1 MRINYEVE
9 LLLPVVTASLGVI
22 GKDVDITVK
31 RDKDGYP
38 IFNGKHIKG
47 ILRERVYQFKKA
59 LGVEEDK
66 VNSFIYKYFGETGS
80 YIKNKNFM
88 QIRFSNLTIKEKDFF
103 KEREF
108 SSKLVRNRY
117 GIRINRKTKSTIP
130 QSLFNY
136 EFLVRNNVFIG
147 SLDVND
153 GIENNDLKFI
163 LACLFHLDKI
173 GGMKSRG
180 IGKVRVKING
190 NYLEGEN
197 GVVATKS
204 LDKIISELKR
214 EDKKNSTDLKE
225 EEFVKYAYSLEL
237 EEPIVLK
244 SIELGNY
251 IKTRNSVQ
259 GSTVR
264 GALIE
269 YFCRKGY
276 DLNVLKNIEASDATR
291 EDNKVSLASLFETK
305 YEIKNEGNK
314 KVKIDKVISSD
325 TEYKD
330 GTKYERSSSSD
341 FKATGNEIS
350 VKIST
355 KLKSAEN
362 GMLFNTEYI
371 NNTKEEDKNN
381 KQKNEIK
388 FPTENIK
395 LVGDLKLPKE
405 ISQEKFIVYIGKY
418 KFKGFGKATIT
429 IKKYADNNKADL
441 EARINNLSAKVRKDI
456 ESKIGK
462 EAEKEIRNEIQ
473 DKDKK
478 VICFDLYSDMI
489 IPFTDIYDAGEQF
502 LMLAG
507 LKDEK
512 FKFNP
517 KRSFINTGKLEGFN
531 IINGIRKVDELIFVK
546 GSVFTYTIEENDHIK
561 FKEKLIKIE
570 ENGLGLRKNEGFGRI
585 RICTERGDKYEL
597 PYKKRG

>member
-1 MRINYEVE
+1 MRVNYTVE
-9 LLLPVVTASLGVI
+9 LLLPAVTASLGVI
-22 GKDVDITVK
+22 GKDIDVTVK

-47 ILRERVYQFKKA
+47 ILRERVYQFKRA
-59 LGVEEDK
+59 LGVEEK
-66 VNSFIYKYFGETGS
+66 EIETFLNNYFGKEGN
-80 YIKNKNFM
+80 YIKNNSFN
-88 QIRFSNLTIKEKDFF
+88 QVRFSNLTIKDKNTFKNKINVEK
-103 KEREF
+103 
-108 SSKLVRNRY
+108 LIGNRY
-117 GIRINRKTKSTIP
+117 GIRINRKTRSTVP

-136 EFLVRNNVFIG
+136 EFLSRNNVFVG
-147 SLDVND
+147 SLDIND
-153 GIENNDLKFI
+153 NIKNEDLKFI

-197 GVVATKS
+197 GVVETKS

-214 EDKKNSTDLKE
+214 EDKKASTELKTD
-225 EEFVKYAYSLEL
+225 EFVKYNYTLEL

-276 DLNVLKNIEASDATR
+276 DLNILKNIEASDATR

-350 VKIST
+350 VKINT

-429 IKKYADNNKADL
+429 IKKYSDTNKADL
-441 EARINNLSAKVRKDI
+441 EARINNLSDKVRKDI

-507 LKDEK
+507 LKDENL
-512 FKFNP
+512 KFNL

-531 IINGIRKVDELIFVK
+531 IINGVRKVDELIFTK
-546 GSVFTYTIEENDHIK
+546 GSVFTYIIEENACDSIL
-561 FKEKLIKIE
+561 EKLTKIE
-570 ENGLGLRKNEGFGRI
+570 ANGLGLRKNEGFGRV
-585 RICTERGDKYEL
+585 RICSERGGK
-597 PYKKRG
+597 

>member
-1 MRINYEVE
+1 
-9 LLLPVVTASLGVI
+9 
-22 GKDVDITVK
+22 
-31 RDKDGYP
+31 
-38 IFNGKHIKG
+38 
-47 ILRERVYQFKKA
+47 
-59 LGVEEDK
+59 
-66 VNSFIYKYFGETGS
+66 
-80 YIKNKNFM
+80 
-88 QIRFSNLTIKEKDFF
+88 
-103 KEREF
+103 
-108 SSKLVRNRY
+108 
-117 GIRINRKTKSTIP
+117 
-130 QSLFNY
+130 
-136 EFLVRNNVFIG
+136 
-147 SLDVND
+147 
-153 GIENNDLKFI
+153 
-163 LACLFHLDKI
+163 
-173 GGMKSRG
+173 MKSRG

-197 GVVATKS
+197 GVVETKS

-214 EDKKNSTDLKE
+214 EDKKASTELKTD
-225 EEFVKYAYSLEL
+225 EFIKYNYTLEL

-350 VKIST
+350 VKINT
-355 KLKSAEN
+355 KLKSVEN

-405 ISQEKFIVYIGKY
+405 ISQDKFIVYIGKY

-429 IKKYADNNKADL
+429 IKKYADTNKVDL
-441 EARINNLSAKVRKDI
+441 EARINNLSDKVRKDI

-507 LKDEK
+507 LKDENL
-512 FKFNP
+512 KFNL

-531 IINGIRKVDELIFVK
+531 IINGVRKVDELIFTK
-546 GSVFTYTIEENDHIK
+546 GSVFTYIVEENTCNSIL
-561 FKEKLIKIE
+561 EKLTKIE
-570 ENGLGLRKNEGFGRI
+570 KNGLGLRKNEGFGRV
-585 RICTERGDKYEL
+585 RICSERGGK
-597 PYKKRG
+597 

>member
-1 MRINYEVE
+1 MRVNYTVE
-9 LLLPVVTASLGVI
+9 LLLPAVTASLGVI
-22 GKDVDITVK
+22 GKDIDVTVK
-31 RDKDGYP
+31 KDKDGYP

-47 ILRERVYQFKKA
+47 ILRERVYQFKRA
-59 LGVEEDK
+59 LGVEEK
-66 VNSFIYKYFGETGS
+66 EIETFVNNYFGKEGN
-80 YIKNKNFM
+80 YIKNNSFN
-88 QIRFSNLTIKEKDFF
+88 QIRFSNLTIKDKKSYANKINVEKLI
-103 KEREF
+103 E
-108 SSKLVRNRY
+108 NRY
-117 GIRINRKTKSTIP
+117 GIRINRKTRSTVP

-136 EFLVRNNVFIG
+136 EFLSRNNVFVG
-147 SLDVND
+147 SLDIND
-153 GIENNDLKFI
+153 NIKNEDLKFI

-197 GVVATKS
+197 GVVETKS

-214 EDKKNSTDLKE
+214 EDKKASTELKTD
-225 EEFVKYAYSLEL
+225 EFVKYNYTLEL

-355 KLKSAEN
+355 KIKSAEN

-507 LKDEK
+507 LKDENL
-512 FKFNP
+512 KFNL

-531 IINGIRKVDELIFVK
+531 IINGVRKVDELIFTK
-546 GSVFTYTIEENDHIK
+546 GSVFTYIIEENACDSIL
-561 FKEKLIKIE
+561 EKLTKIE
-570 ENGLGLRKNEGFGRI
+570 ANGLGLRKNEGFGRV
-585 RICTERGDKYEL
+585 RICSERGGK
-597 PYKKRG
+597 

>member
-1 MRINYEVE
+1 MRVNYTVE
-9 LLLPVVTASLGVI
+9 LLLPAVTASLGVI
-22 GKDVDITVK
+22 GKDIDVTVK

-47 ILRERVYQFKKA
+47 ILRERVYQFKRA
-59 LGVEEDK
+59 LGVEEK
-66 VNSFIYKYFGETGS
+66 EIETFVNNYFGKEGN
-80 YIKNKNFM
+80 YIKNNSFN
-88 QIRFSNLTIKEKDFF
+88 QVRFSNLTIKDKKSYANKINVEK
-103 KEREF
+103 
-108 SSKLVRNRY
+108 LIGNRY
-117 GIRINRKTKSTIP
+117 GIRINRKTRSTIP

-136 EFLVRNNVFIG
+136 EFLSRNNVFVG
-147 SLDVND
+147 SLDIND
-153 GIENNDLKFI
+153 NIKNEDLKFI

-197 GVVATKS
+197 GVVETKS

-214 EDKKNSTDLKE
+214 EDKKFSTELKAD
-225 EEFVKYAYSLEL
+225 EFVKYSYTLEL

-405 ISQEKFIVYIGKY
+405 ISQDKFIVYIGKY

-429 IKKYADNNKADL
+429 IKKYADTNKVDL
-441 EARINNLSAKVRKDI
+441 EARINNLSDKVRKDI

-507 LKDEK
+507 LKDENL
-512 FKFNP
+512 KFNL

-531 IINGIRKVDELIFVK
+531 IINGVRKVDELIFTK
-546 GSVFTYTIEENDHIK
+546 GSVFTYIVEENTCNSIL
-561 FKEKLIKIE
+561 EKLTKIE
-570 ENGLGLRKNEGFGRI
+570 KNGLGLRKNEGFGRV
-585 RICTERGDKYEL
+585 RICSERGGK
-597 PYKKRG
+597 

>member
-1 MRINYEVE
+1 MKVNYTIE
-9 LLLPVVTASLGVI
+9 LLLPAVTASLGVI
-22 GKDVDITVK
+22 GKDIDVTVK
-31 RDKDGYP
+31 KDKDGYP

-47 ILRERVYQFKKA
+47 ILRERVYQFKRA
-59 LGVEEDK
+59 LGVEEK
-66 VNSFIYKYFGETGS
+66 EIETFVNNYFGKEGN
-80 YIKNKNFM
+80 YIKNNSFN
-88 QIRFSNLTIKEKDFF
+88 QIRFSNLTIKDKKSYANKINVEKLI
-103 KEREF
+103 E
-108 SSKLVRNRY
+108 NRY
-117 GIRINRKTKSTIP
+117 GIRINRKTRSTVP

-136 EFLVRNNVFIG
+136 EFLSRNNVFVG
-147 SLDVND
+147 SLDIND
-153 GIENNDLKFI
+153 NIKNEDLKFI

-197 GVVATKS
+197 GVVETKS

-214 EDKKNSTDLKE
+214 EDKKASTELKKD
-225 EEFVKYAYSLEL
+225 EFVKYNYTLEL

-429 IKKYADNNKADL
+429 IKKYSDTNKADL
-441 EARINNLSAKVRKDI
+441 EARINNLSDKVRKDI

-507 LKDEK
+507 LKDENL
-512 FKFNP
+512 KFNL

-531 IINGIRKVDELIFVK
+531 IINGVRKVDELIFTK
-546 GSVFTYTIEENDHIK
+546 GSVFTYIIEENACDSIL
-561 FKEKLIKIE
+561 EKLAKIE
-570 ENGLGLRKNEGFGRI
+570 ANGLGLRKNEGFGRV
-585 RICTERGDKYEL
+585 RICSERGGK
-597 PYKKRG
+597 

>member
-1 MRINYEVE
+1 MKVNYTIE
-9 LLLPVVTASLGVI
+9 LLLPAVTASLGVI
-22 GKDVDITVK
+22 GKDIDVTVK
-31 RDKDGYP
+31 KDKDGYP

-47 ILRERVYQFKKA
+47 ILRERVYQFKRA
-59 LGVEEDK
+59 LGVEEK
-66 VNSFIYKYFGETGS
+66 EIETFVNNYFGKEGN
-80 YIKNKNFM
+80 YIKNNSFN
-88 QIRFSNLTIKEKDFF
+88 QIRFSNLTIKDKKSYANKINVEKLI
-103 KEREF
+103 E
-108 SSKLVRNRY
+108 NRY
-117 GIRINRKTKSTIP
+117 GIRINRKTRSTVP

-136 EFLVRNNVFIG
+136 EFLSRNNVFVG
-147 SLDVND
+147 SLDIND
-153 GIENNDLKFI
+153 NIKNEDLKFI

-197 GVVATKS
+197 GVVETKS

-214 EDKKNSTDLKE
+214 EDKKASTELKTD
-225 EEFVKYAYSLEL
+225 EFVKYNYTLEL

-350 VKIST
+350 VKINT

-429 IKKYADNNKADL
+429 IKKYSDTNKADL

-507 LKDEK
+507 LKDENL
-512 FKFNP
+512 KFNL

-531 IINGIRKVDELIFVK
+531 IINGVRKVDELIFTK
-546 GSVFTYTIEENDHIK
+546 GSVFTYIIEENACDSIL
-561 FKEKLIKIE
+561 EKLTKIE
-570 ENGLGLRKNEGFGRI
+570 ANGLGLRKNEGFGRV
-585 RICTERGDKYEL
+585 RICSERGGK
-597 PYKKRG
+597 

>member
-108 SSKLVRNRY
+108 SSRLVRNRY

-136 EFLVRNNVFIG
+136 EFLVRNNIFKG
-147 SLDVND
+147 FLDVND
-153 GIENNDLKFI
+153 SMENNDLKFI

-190 NYLEGEN
+190 SYLEGEN
-197 GVVATKS
+197 GVKSTKS
-204 LDKIISELKR
+204 LNKIINELKR
-214 EDKKNSTDLKE
+214 ENNEKLNLKDE
-225 EEFVKYAYSLEL
+225 KLIKYKYTLEL
-237 EEPIVLK
+237 EETAVFK
-244 SIELGNY
+244 SRELGNY
-251 IKTRNSVQ
+251 VESRKSIQ
-259 GSTVR
+259 GSTIR

-269 YFCRKGY
+269 YFHKKGANL
-276 DLNVLKNIEASDATR
+276 DILKKIEASDAIR
-291 EDNKVSLASLFETK
+291 EDNKISLASLFVTK
-305 YEIKNEGNK
+305 YCVKNDENK
-314 KVKIDKVISSD
+314 IVSMYEDKVIFSE

-330 GTKYERSSSSD
+330 GTKYERTSIPEL
-341 FKATGNEIS
+341 KNTGNELS
-350 VKIST
+350 VKINT
-355 KLKSAEN
+355 KVKSAEN

-371 NNTKEEDKNN
+371 SN
-381 KQKNEIK
+381 
-388 FPTENIK
+388 TENSKNII

-405 ISQEKFIVYIGKY
+405 ITENKFTIYIGKY
-418 KFKGFGKATIT
+418 RFKGFGKATIT
-429 IKKYADNNKADL
+429 IEKYSDKIETDIID
-441 EARINNLSAKVRKDI
+441 RINELSAKVQEDI
-456 ESKIGK
+456 KSKIGK
-462 EAEKEIRNEIQ
+462 EKEKDIEDEIE

-478 VICFDLYSDMI
+478 TICFDLYSDMI

-507 LKDEK
+507 LKDEN

-546 GSVFTYTIEENDHIK
+546 GSVFTYTIEENDHVK

-570 ENGLGLRKNEGFGRI
+570 ENGLGLRKNEGFG
-585 RICTERGDKYEL
+585 
-597 PYKKRG
+597 KKPFLYNRT

>member
-108 SSKLVRNRY
+108 SSRLVRNRY

-136 EFLVRNNVFIG
+136 EFLVRNNIFKG
-147 SLDVND
+147 FLDVND
-153 GIENNDLKFI
+153 SMENNDLKFI

-190 NYLEGEN
+190 SYLEGEN
-197 GVVATKS
+197 GVKSTKS
-204 LDKIISELKR
+204 LNKIINELKR
-214 EDKKNSTDLKE
+214 ENNEKLNLKDE
-225 EEFVKYAYSLEL
+225 KLIKYKYTLEL
-237 EEPIVLK
+237 EEAAVFK
-244 SIELGNY
+244 SRELGNY
-251 IKTRNSVQ
+251 VESRKSIQ
-259 GSTVR
+259 GSTIR

-269 YFCRKGY
+269 YYHKKGANL
-276 DLNVLKNIEASDATR
+276 DILKKIEASDAIR
-291 EDNKVSLASLFETK
+291 EDNKISLASLFVTK
-305 YEIKNEGNK
+305 YCVKNDENK
-314 KVKIDKVISSD
+314 IVSMYEDKVIFSE

-330 GTKYERSSSSD
+330 GTKYERTSIPEL
-341 FKATGNEIS
+341 KNTGNELS
-350 VKIST
+350 VKINT
-355 KLKSAEN
+355 KVKSAEN

-371 NNTKEEDKNN
+371 SN
-381 KQKNEIK
+381 
-388 FPTENIK
+388 TENSKNII

-405 ISQEKFIVYIGKY
+405 ITENKFTIYIGKY
-418 KFKGFGKATIT
+418 RFKGFGKATIT
-429 IKKYADNNKADL
+429 IEKYSDKTEKDITD
-441 EARINNLSAKVRKDI
+441 RINELSAKVQKDI
-456 ESKIGK
+456 KSKIGK
-462 EAEKEIRNEIQ
+462 EKEKDIKDEID

-478 VICFDLYSDMI
+478 TICFDLYSDMI
-489 IPFTDIYDAGEQF
+489 IPFTDIFDAGEQF
-502 LMLAG
+502 LILAD
-507 LKDEK
+507 LKNENI
-512 FKFNP
+512 KFNP

-531 IINGIRKVDELIFVK
+531 IINGIRKVDELIFSK
-546 GSVFTYTIEENDHIK
+546 GSVFTYTIEGNDYLK

-570 ENGLGLRKNEGFGRI
+570 KNGLGLRKNEGFGRV
-585 RICTERGDKYEL
+585 RICSERGGE
-597 PYKKRG
+597 

>member
-1 MRINYEVE
+1 MKVNYTIE

-22 GKDVDITVK
+22 GKDIDVTVK
-31 RDKDGYP
+31 KDKDGYP

-47 ILRERVYQFKKA
+47 ILRERVYQFKRA
-59 LGVEEDK
+59 LGVEEK
-66 VNSFIYKYFGETGS
+66 EIETFVNNYFGKEGN
-80 YIKNKNFM
+80 YIKNNSFN
-88 QIRFSNLTIKEKDFF
+88 QIRFSNLTIKDKKSYANKINVEKLI
-103 KEREF
+103 E
-108 SSKLVRNRY
+108 NRY
-117 GIRINRKTKSTIP
+117 GIRINRKTRSTVP

-136 EFLVRNNVFIG
+136 EFLSRNNVFVG
-147 SLDVND
+147 SLDIND
-153 GIENNDLKFI
+153 NIKNEDLKFI

-197 GVVATKS
+197 GVVETKS

-214 EDKKNSTDLKE
+214 EDKKASTELKTD
-225 EEFVKYAYSLEL
+225 EFVKYNYTLEL

-429 IKKYADNNKADL
+429 IKKYSDINKADL
-441 EARINNLSAKVRKDI
+441 EARINNLSDKVRKDI

-507 LKDEK
+507 LKNENL
-512 FKFNP
+512 KFNL

-531 IINGIRKVDELIFVK
+531 IINGVRKVDELIFTK
-546 GSVFTYTIEENDHIK
+546 CSVFTYIIEENACDSIL
-561 FKEKLIKIE
+561 EKLTKIE
-570 ENGLGLRKNEGFGRI
+570 ANGLGLRKNEGFGRV
-585 RICTERGDKYEL
+585 RICSERGGK
-597 PYKKRG
+597 

>member
-1 MRINYEVE
+1 MKVNYTIE
-9 LLLPVVTASLGVI
+9 LLLPAVTASLGVI
-22 GKDVDITVK
+22 GKDIDVTVK
-31 RDKDGYP
+31 KDKDGYP

-47 ILRERVYQFKKA
+47 ILRERVYQFKRA
-59 LGVEEDK
+59 LGVEEK
-66 VNSFIYKYFGETGS
+66 EIETFVNNYFGKEGN
-80 YIKNKNFM
+80 YIKNNSFN
-88 QIRFSNLTIKEKDFF
+88 QIRFSNLTIKDKKSYANKINVEKLI
-103 KEREF
+103 E
-108 SSKLVRNRY
+108 NRY
-117 GIRINRKTKSTIP
+117 GIRINRKTRSTVP

-136 EFLVRNNVFIG
+136 EFLSRNNVFVG
-147 SLDVND
+147 SLDIND
-153 GIENNDLKFI
+153 NIKNEDLKFI

-197 GVVATKS
+197 GVVETKS

-214 EDKKNSTDLKE
+214 EDKKASTELKTD
-225 EEFVKYAYSLEL
+225 EFVKYNYTLEL

-507 LKDEK
+507 LKDENL
-512 FKFNP
+512 KFNL

-531 IINGIRKVDELIFVK
+531 IINGVRKVDELIFTK
-546 GSVFTYTIEENDHIK
+546 GSVFTYIIEENACDSIL
-561 FKEKLIKIE
+561 EKLTKIE
-570 ENGLGLRKNEGFGRI
+570 ANGLGLRKNEGFGRV
-585 RICTERGDKYEL
+585 RICSERGGK
-597 PYKKRG
+597 

>member
-1 MRINYEVE
+1 MRVNYTVE
-9 LLLPVVTASLGVI
+9 LLLPAVTASLGVI
-22 GKDVDITVK
+22 GKDIDVTVK

-47 ILRERVYQFKKA
+47 ILRERVYQFKRA
-59 LGVEEDK
+59 LGVEEK
-66 VNSFIYKYFGETGS
+66 EIETFVNNYFGKEGN
-80 YIKNKNFM
+80 YIKNNSFN
-88 QIRFSNLTIKEKDFF
+88 QVRFSNLTIKDKKSYANKINVEK
-103 KEREF
+103 
-108 SSKLVRNRY
+108 LIGNRY
-117 GIRINRKTKSTIP
+117 GIRINRKTRSTIP

-136 EFLVRNNVFIG
+136 EFLSRNNVFVG
-147 SLDVND
+147 SLDIND
-153 GIENNDLKFI
+153 NIKNEDLKFI

-197 GVVATKS
+197 GVVETKS

-214 EDKKNSTDLKE
+214 EDKKASTELKKD
-225 EEFVKYAYSLEL
+225 EFVKYNYTLEL

-429 IKKYADNNKADL
+429 IKKYSDTNKADL
-441 EARINNLSAKVRKDI
+441 EARINNLSDKVRKDI

-507 LKDEK
+507 LKNENL
-512 FKFNP
+512 KFNL

-531 IINGIRKVDELIFVK
+531 IINGVRKVDELIFTK
-546 GSVFTYTIEENDHIK
+546 GSVFTYIIEENACDSIL
-561 FKEKLIKIE
+561 EKLTKIE
-570 ENGLGLRKNEGFGRI
+570 ANGLGLRKNEGFGRV
-585 RICTERGDKYEL
+585 RICSERGGK
-597 PYKKRG
+597 